1 MYIPKQNCECTE
13 YCIDHTEY
21 TDMHTR
27 TQTCTYVHTSTQRA
41 RAHTHT
47 GIRLCLTSF
56 KQYFIYIYILVW
68 AKKKKQMNLLTIGN
82 FTYIWRLS
90 FDQRCD
96 ASMPVSDWRWRQKG
110 ARTSHGWWWPCF
122 STASLSPWYVSVQHV
137 SFFKSPSPLWSYH
150 NHFSFFLSFSFSP
163 I

>member
-1 MYIPKQNCECTE
+1 MYWVL
-13 YCIDHTEY
+13 HWS
-21 TDMHTR
+21 HR
-27 TQTCTYVHTSTQRA
+27 VHRH
-41 RAHTHT
+41 AHTHT
-47 GIRLCLTSF
+47 NMHICAYKHTACARTHTHWNQVVFDLF
-56 KQYFIYIYILVW
+56 QAVFYIYILVW

-137 SFFKSPSPLWSYH
+137 SFFKSPSPEWSYH